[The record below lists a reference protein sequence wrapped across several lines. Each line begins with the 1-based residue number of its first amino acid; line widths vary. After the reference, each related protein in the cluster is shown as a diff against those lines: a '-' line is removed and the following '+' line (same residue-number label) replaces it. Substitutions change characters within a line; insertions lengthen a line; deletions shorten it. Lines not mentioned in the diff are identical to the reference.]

1 MAINN
6 IVVSIA
12 GGPSSLITAKYAIYL
27 ARMLNAK
34 LTAVYVVNE
43 KVLHELLKSRIFV
56 EVEARVYERDL
67 EQQGHVF
74 LERIEKMAQLKS
86 VTCEGILLKGMISDE
101 VANKAKELNAD
112 ILVMGDIREPAS
124 RAEVYY
130 DEGERILR
138 KAGCPVMVV
147 KNPAAVESLYKEI

>member
-1 MAINN
+1 MAITN

-12 GGPSSLITAKYAIYL
+12 GGPGSLATAKYAICL
-27 ARMLNAK
+27 AKMLSAK
-34 LTAVYVVNE
+34 LTAVYVVDE

-67 EQQGHVF
+67 EQQGNVF
-74 LERIEKMAQLKS
+74 LERIKKMADSKS
-86 VTCEGILLKGMISDE
+86 VACEGVLLKGMVSDE
-101 VANKAKELNAD
+101 VADKAKELNAD
-112 ILVMGDIREPAS
+112 ILVMGDIKEPAS

>member
-1 MAINN
+1 MAITN

-12 GGPSSLITAKYAIYL
+12 GGPGSLITAKYAICL
-27 ARMLNAK
+27 AKMLNAK
-34 LTAVYVVNE
+34 LTAIYVVNA
-43 KVLHELLKSRIFV
+43 KVLHELLKCRIFV

-74 LERIEKMAQLKS
+74 LERIRKMAESKS
-86 VTCEGILLKGMISDE
+86 VACESVLLKGMISDE

-112 ILVMGDIREPAS
+112 ILVMGEIKEPLS
-124 RAEVYY
+124 RAEVFY

-138 KAGCPVMVV
+138 KAHCPVVVV
-147 KNPAAVESLYKEI
+147 KAPITVESLYKEM